1 MDSEKVIKRDNEYV
15 LHTYARNPIVLEKG
29 HGLYAE
35 GPEGQK
41 YLDFTSGIGVNSLGY
56 CDMTWAEAVFGQAHK
71 LQHTSNLYY
80 TAPCGKLAKKLCKRT
95 GMSKVFFGNSGAEA
109 NEGAIKA
116 ARKYSFDK
124 YGADRYNV
132 ITLVNS
138 FHGRTI
144 ATLTATGQGVFHNYF
159 GPFNEGF
166 QYVKAGD
173 IDALTEMVDRHT
185 CAVMLELV
193 QGEGG
198 VVALDPEYVQAV
210 RALCDEK
217 DLVLI
222 VDEVQTGVGRTGTF
236 LCCEHYNLQPDVV
249 TLAKGLGGG
258 LPIGAVLMN
267 EKVAAGMGPGS
278 HGSTFG
284 GNPVVCAGANV
295 VVDRM
300 DASFLANV
308 NERAVQ
314 LRTGLEKLPR
324 VRSLSGIGLMV
335 GIEFLEGIKAADVLA
350 ACREKGLLVLTAKTR
365 LRLLPPLTLTAHDV
379 EKALGILNEKHLLK
393 MSDLTPDEVAHILD
407 VADELKAQQKAGG
420 TEPLLKGKS
429 VALMFSKNSTRTRTS
444 FEVGVYQLG
453 GLGNYM
459 NAATE
464 LQSGRGEPLKDTA
477 RVLGRYYDCVV
488 WRTYRQ
494 SDLEE
499 FAEFAGVPVING
511 LTDYAH
517 PCQVLADLMTIRER
531 RGALA
536 GQKLCFVGDG
546 SNMANSL
553 IVGGLLSG
561 MKVDCV
567 CPHGYRPAA
576 DVLMFAHKYG
586 SAFRL
591 LEDPAEGVKDADVV
605 VTAVWNTAAPGTS
618 ESESRLRD
626 FAGFQ
631 LTGGLLKAA
640 KPDCMVLHCL
650 PAHRGEEISTAV
662 FEAHADEI
670 FTEAENRLHVQK
682 AVLAVLLAGK

>member
-1 MDSEKVIKRDNEYV
+1 M
-15 LHTYARNPIVLEKG
+15 
-29 HGLYAE
+29 
-35 GPEGQK
+35 
-41 YLDFTSGIGVNSLGY
+41 
-56 CDMTWAEAVFGQAHK
+56 
-71 LQHTSNLYY
+71 
-80 TAPCGKLAKKLCKRT
+80 
-95 GMSKVFFGNSGAEA
+95 
-109 NEGAIKA
+109 
-116 ARKYSFDK
+116 
-124 YGADRYNV
+124 
-132 ITLVNS
+132 
-138 FHGRTI
+138 
-144 ATLTATGQGVFHNYF
+144 
-159 GPFNEGF
+159 
-166 QYVKAGD
+166 
-173 IDALTEMVDRHT
+173 
-185 CAVMLELV
+185 
-193 QGEGG
+193 
-198 VVALDPEYVQAV
+198 
-210 RALCDEK
+210 
-217 DLVLI
+217 
-222 VDEVQTGVGRTGTF
+222 
-236 LCCEHYNLQPDVV
+236 
-249 TLAKGLGGG
+249 
-258 LPIGAVLMN
+258 
-267 EKVAAGMGPGS
+267 
-278 HGSTFG
+278 
-284 GNPVVCAGANV
+284 
-295 VVDRM
+295 
-300 DASFLANV
+300 
-308 NERAVQ
+308 
-314 LRTGLEKLPR
+314 
-324 VRSLSGIGLMV
+324 
-335 GIEFLEGIKAADVLA
+335 
-350 ACREKGLLVLTAKTR
+350 
-365 LRLLPPLTLTAHDV
+365 
-379 EKALGILNEKHLLK
+379 KHLLK

-576 DVLMFAHKYG
+576 DLLMFAHKYG

-631 LTGGLLKAA
+631 LTSGLLKAA

-682 AVLAVLLAGK
+682 LCWRYCWRESKTCNEKRRRTHRPAAFLTEHQGVEPWHRSPGLSHFESLKLLDEAGSSRLSLAAEGIFVTSKKARHTVICRQKSAAFCEMTLEKSFFTRVVSGCISGVVVLDVR